1 MLLKITALTAN
12 TAVSINMLL
21 ITASTHEQIQ
31 TKSVNLQKHPETSD
45 TVCAPSVG
53 ASYPENHRHH
63 AIQNHQHQCRDDQR
77 YTSDFKCAYQPETS
91 SPPFSSLIYAS
102 HSQKICGSRIT
113 RLTSNISVNFNMQI
127 SRKHTTYRN
136 IDCSTKYMTDRNTSR
151 ATSYSYHCKWHKL
164 NRRST
169 YTRNTTLTMK
179 NQVNYYYKQ
188 ETREHFF
195 NNMHRTLNPI
205 FGTRNYR

>member
-1 MLLKITALTAN
+1 MCTICW
-12 TAVSINMLL
+12 S
-21 ITASTHEQIQ
+21 
-31 TKSVNLQKHPETSD
+31 ETSRKS
-45 TVCAPSVG
+45 P
-53 ASYPENHRHH
+53 ASY
-63 AIQNHQHQCRDDQR
+63 IQNHQHQCRDDQR
-77 YTSDFKCAYQPETS
+77 CTSDFKCACKPETS

-102 HSQKICGSRIT
+102 HSQKICWSRIT
-113 RLTSNISVNFNMQI
+113 RWLTSNISVNFNMLMSQ
-127 SRKHTTYRN
+127 K
-136 IDCSTKYMTDRNTSR
+136 STRPVGSIQLAKTLIAQLNTWLTETP
-151 ATSYSYHCKWHKL
+151 AGQHHSYHCKWHKL

-205 FGTRNYR
+205 FGTRNYRWQHELNQIMNFFSLDPDPVYRRSLCHMVQKPCLC

>member
-1 MLLKITALTAN
+1 MCTICW
-12 TAVSINMLL
+12 S
-21 ITASTHEQIQ
+21 
-31 TKSVNLQKHPETSD
+31 ETSRKS
-45 TVCAPSVG
+45 P
-53 ASYPENHRHH
+53 ASY
-63 AIQNHQHQCRDDQR
+63 IQNHQHQCRDDQR
-77 YTSDFKCAYQPETS
+77 CTSDFKCACKPETS

-169 YTRNTTLTMK
+169 YKHKKHDAYNEKSGKLLLQT
-179 NQVNYYYKQ
+179 
-188 ETREHFF
+188 
-195 NNMHRTLNPI
+195 
-205 FGTRNYR
+205 